1 MVKEKGTW
9 LWTVTSGFP
18 VPRKS
23 GALLSVVQLLAKP
36 VSLCISP
43 VPQEA
48 TSFLLQ
54 FFLF

>member
-1 MVKEKGTW
+1 MAKEKGTW